1 MVFITELVLLSILSG
16 LICFVWGCISFF
28 TGIFTWV
35 GFSGCTSFFIM
46 NEKDPLKRA
55 MKSFI
60 SNVNGSFYAFSSIY
74 LSSIF
79 DIDFVT
85 VFLTTGFITVFIIYQ
100 SKTELFSC
108 VPACFIGCFVTFG
121 LNGDIKMAITGFFCG
136 AVLGYALEMAGIFSK
151 NFVNKKKQNID
162 KAA

>member
-1 MVFITELVLLSILSG
+1 MIFITELVLLSLLSG
-16 LICFVWGCISFF
+16 LICFLWGFISFF

-35 GFSGCTSFFIM
+35 GFAGCTSFFVV

-55 MKSFI
+55 MKAFI
-60 SNVNGSFYAFSSIY
+60 SNVNGSFYAFSSLY

-85 VFLTTGFITVFIIYQ
+85 IFLTTGLITIFIIYQ
-100 SKTELFSC
+100 SKSQLFSC

-136 AVLGYALEMAGIFSK
+136 AVLGYALEMVGIFSK
-151 NFVNKKKQNID
+151 KVINKESNN